1 MSSNAK
7 DSFFSQVDEQRA
19 KDTENFISHMK
30 KPREEVEAPDFD
42 IPGLMDE
49 EDETTPDPQGTSSKS
64 DQDALLLEYTSEQLW
79 SAELI
84 LFKVDEVIAWI
95 LSIFTDKSPDQ
106 YRKRKT
112 ADSKGE
118 DREVQ
123 LAAALLNKYQMK
135 MSLEWAFI
143 SLFVMGYAP
152 VFIQASQD
160 AKQKKKK
167 NQPQANPTPQPKPEA
182 KKK

>member
-19 KDTENFISHMK
+19 KDTENFIAHMK

-42 IPGLMDE
+42 IPGLIDE
-49 EDETTPDPQGTSSKS
+49 EDENSPETQGTSPKS
-64 DQDALLLEYTSEQLW
+64 DHDALLLEYTSEQLW

-95 LSIFTDKSPDQ
+95 LSIFTGEAPDK
-106 YRKRKT
+106 YRKRKS
-112 ADSKGE
+112 ADSKGD

-152 VFIQASQD
+152 VVIQATQD
-160 AKQKKKK
+160 AKKKKK
-167 NQPQANPTPQPKPEA
+167 KGNEVPTPSPPKPEA

>member
-1 MSSNAK
+1 MSSHGK

-42 IPGLMDE
+42 IPGLVDDE
-49 EDETTPDPQGTSSKS
+49 EESTSEPGSAGSPS
-64 DQDALLLEYTSEQLW
+64 DNDALLLEYTSEQLW

-167 NQPQANPTPQPKPEA
+167 TSPPPQPKPEA